1 MSLKASLLAAAL
13 LAAAA
18 LQPAQAAT
26 RSVAAVEGL
35 ALRAKPD
42 AGAKLI
48 RRLPVLTE
56 VIILGKAK
64 PATIAGRNDKWVYVQ
79 ANYCPDSADRSLLCE
94 TVYQKGW
101 VADSGLA
108 YGGRFEPLDAWR
120 EGRIEV
126 KSGNTSWTYSLAT
139 DGGYTL
145 DWESWSYDTELSPCP
160 AERKKGRYCVETRAE
175 TGRLHRYRNV
185 VRPGTGKELLYVD
198 ADGALCDR
206 LTTPETR
213 YCDR

>member
-1 MSLKASLLAAAL
+1 MTFKVSLLAAPL
-13 LAAAA
+13 LAVAA
-18 LQPAQAAT
+18 LQPAGAAT

-42 AGAKLI
+42 AAAKVV

-56 VIILGKAK
+56 IIILGKAR
-64 PATIAGRNDKWVYVQ
+64 PATIAGREDKWIYVQ
-79 ANYCPDSADRSLLCE
+79 ANYCPDPADRSLLCE

-108 YGGRFEPLDAWR
+108 YGDRFEPVTAWR

-126 KSGNTSWTYSLAT
+126 KSGNTSWTYKLGA

-145 DWESWSYDTELSPCP
+145 DWESWSYDTDLSPCP

-175 TGRLHRYRNV
+175 SGRLQRYGDV
-185 VRPGTGKELLYVD
+185 VRPGTGKALLYVD

-206 LTTPETR
+206 LTTAETR